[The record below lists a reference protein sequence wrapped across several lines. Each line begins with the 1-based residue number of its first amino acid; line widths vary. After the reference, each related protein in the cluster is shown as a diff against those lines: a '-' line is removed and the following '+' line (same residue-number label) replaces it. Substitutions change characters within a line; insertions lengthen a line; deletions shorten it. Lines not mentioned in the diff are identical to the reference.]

1 MCAGYTENICTS
13 SWILLWVK
21 MALKNKVLIKESKK
35 EQMYVYITELVCSPE
50 NNTSLQINYT
60 PIKLKY

>member
-1 MCAGYTENICTS
+1 
-13 SWILLWVK
+13 

-35 EQMYVYITELVCSPE
+35 EQMYVHITELVCSPE

>member
-1 MCAGYTENICTS
+1 
-13 SWILLWVK
+13 

-60 PIKLKY
+60 PIKLKLKFLWKE